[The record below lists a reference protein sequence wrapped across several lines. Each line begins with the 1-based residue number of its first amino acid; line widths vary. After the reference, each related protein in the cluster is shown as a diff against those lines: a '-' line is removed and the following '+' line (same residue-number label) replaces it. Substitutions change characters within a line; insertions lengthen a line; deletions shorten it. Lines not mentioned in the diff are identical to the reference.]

1 MILVINTCQ
10 YSDDYLIFG
19 EKVRN
24 TVIENSSFTRL
35 SYSAPDVSFNGLFIN
50 VNIHNMQIEH
60 HYNKYKCIF
69 QTFPNMPVIQ
79 SLIEIEKK
87 ILDCYHTSK
96 TKILNIR
103 EQLMSGNIKIF
114 TYEKNIS
121 IITLKISGIWENE
134 TSCGL
139 TFKFISD

>member
-60 HYNKYKCIF
+60 HYNKYKCI
-69 QTFPNMPVIQ
+69 
-79 SLIEIEKK
+79 
-87 ILDCYHTSK
+87 
-96 TKILNIR
+96 
-103 EQLMSGNIKIF
+103 
-114 TYEKNIS
+114 
-121 IITLKISGIWENE
+121 LKF
-134 TSCGL
+134 L
-139 TFKFISD
+139 AK

>member
-1 MILVINTCQ
+1 MILLIDPHQ

-35 SYSAPDVSFNGLFIN
+35 SYSAPDVSFNGLFLN
-50 VNIHNMQIEH
+50 VNIHQRRIEH
-60 HYNKYKCIF
+60 HYNKYKCLF
-69 QTFPNMPVIQ
+69 PTFPNMQAIQ
-79 SLIEIEKK
+79 ALIEIEQN
-87 ILDCYHTSK
+87 ILNCYRTSK
-96 TKILNIR
+96 TSVLNIR

-114 TYEKNIS
+114 TYEKDIS
-121 IITLKISGIWENE
+121 TITLKISGIWENE